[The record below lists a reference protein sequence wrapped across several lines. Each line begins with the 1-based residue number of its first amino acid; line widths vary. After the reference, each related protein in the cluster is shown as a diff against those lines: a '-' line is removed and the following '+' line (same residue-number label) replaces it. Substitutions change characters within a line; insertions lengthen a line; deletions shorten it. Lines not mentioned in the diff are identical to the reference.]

1 MDLVEN
7 RFIGMK
13 SRGLY
18 ETPAGTILVEAHT
31 DIEVFTMDRVRLH
44 NVSLERGLGWVGD
57 KLREQVGRVGWMS
70 RRTLGERS
78 LKCIGAVIWNSLPL
92 SVTHSSSLS

>member
-1 MDLVEN
+1 MGRVDLVEN

-44 NVSLERGLGWVGD
+44 VSVERGLGWV
-57 KLREQVGRVGWMS
+57 E
-70 RRTLGERS
+70 
-78 LKCIGAVIWNSLPL
+78 AN
-92 SVTHSSSLS
+92 